1 MKILLEKDQNII
13 SIERQDS
20 SIEEVM
26 DSFISCLYLLDYNS
40 NEIKQQIIK
49 TAEIL
54 KNNHNEPN
62 QNSSLI

>member
-1 MKILLEKDQNII
+1 MKITIEKNQNII
-13 SIERQDS
+13 SIQREDS

-26 DSFISCLYLLDYNS
+26 DSFISCLYLLDYDS
-40 NEIKQQIIK
+40 NEIKKQIIK

-62 QNSSLI
+62 QNSSPI